1 MKKPR
6 GKMVFD
12 HFYSAQYLK
21 WIFPV
26 SREFG
31 PYPHIAF
38 GQPKAAEKN
47 DQTKL

>member
-1 MKKPR
+1 
-6 GKMVFD
+6 MVFD